1 MNKRVKL
8 AIPMFVLAF
17 AAGCSSMDSGQIVT
31 GERRDSIDTDQ
42 VTLYETAPVNY
53 RILAMISARSTE
65 NIGNSAERKQQA
77 IDQLKQRAAAM
88 GANGILIYSMAGET
102 DMPDRVV
109 YNTFTGGGVVVTEE
123 EKPKTVF
130 GRAIYVADK

>member
-1 MNKRVKL
+1 MNKRLKL
-8 AIPMFVLAF
+8 ALPILMLASV
-17 AAGCSSMDSGQIVT
+17 AGCSSMDSAQIVT

-42 VTLYETAPVNY
+42 VILYETAPVNY

-65 NIGNSAERKQQA
+65 NIGASEERKQQA
-77 IDQLKQRAAAM
+77 IEQLKARAAAM
-88 GANGILIYSMAGET
+88 GANGVLIYSMAGAT

-109 YNTFTGGGVVVTEE
+109 YNTFTGGGVVVTDD

-130 GRAIYVADK
+130 GRAIYVTDK